1 MPARNG
7 WQYAFI
13 RGGDN
18 EMISLRPLFRYAA
31 GLIVGVLL
39 AMGATVYAQEL
50 RPNVPIRIIV
60 PYGPG
65 GPTDVVARLLSVH
78 MQGILKHT
86 VIVENRPGAGSM
98 IGARFVANAAPDGH
112 TLLLGNV
119 STFAIAPATTKSPG
133 YDPTKSFAPIVQTS
147 DMAAVMVT
155 HPGFPANTIQEFVD
169 YAKAHPGKVSYG
181 SAGIGNSAHLLGELL
196 QARAQLNIVH
206 VPYRSGSE
214 MAMAVLSG
222 QVQFAM
228 TDLSASIGQ
237 IREGKLKALAV
248 TGLSRS
254 AEFPAVPTMIESGY
268 PDVVLR
274 NWTGIAAPAGTPA
287 VIIQRLVGAINEA
300 LASPDYRGSITK
312 IGGETR
318 AGTAQEF
325 SALIAADYRKWAE
338 VAKAAG
344 VSLD

>member
-1 MPARNG
+1 MNLIRS
-7 WQYAFI
+7 AFKYY
-13 RGGDN
+13 GVLVVGAV
-18 EMISLRPLFRYAA
+18 LAA
-31 GLIVGVLL
+31 GAV
-39 AMGATVYAQEL
+39 AQAQEL
-50 RPNVPIRIIV
+50 RPTVPIRIIV

-65 GPTDVVARLLSVH
+65 GPTDVVARLLSSQI
-78 MQGILKHT
+78 QGILKHT

-98 IGARFVANAAPDGH
+98 IGARYVANAAPDGH
-112 TLLLGNV
+112 TLLLGNI
-119 STFAIAPATTKSPG
+119 STFAIAPATTKNPG

-147 DMAAVMVT
+147 DMAAAMVT
-155 HPGFPANTIQEFVD
+155 HPSFPANNIQEFVA
-169 YAKAHPGKVSYG
+169 YAKANPGKVSYG

-274 NWTGIAAPAGTPA
+274 NWTGIAAPAGTPPA
-287 VIIQRLVGAINEA
+287 IIQKLQTAINAA
-300 LASPDYRGSITK
+300 LISPDYRGSITK

-318 AGTAQEF
+318 AGSAKEF
-325 SALIAADYRKWAE
+325 AALIAADYKKWAE

>member
-1 MPARNG
+1 
-7 WQYAFI
+7 
-13 RGGDN
+13 
-18 EMISLRPLFRYAA
+18 MIQANSLRRLSGSLVFGA
-31 GLIVGVLL
+31 LL
-39 AMGATVYAQEL
+39 TVSALVNAQEL

-65 GPTDVVARLLSVH
+65 GPTDVVARLLSVP
-78 MQGILKHT
+78 MQGSLKHT

-98 IGARFVANAAPDGH
+98 IGARYVANAAPDGH

-133 YDPTKSFAPIVQTS
+133 YDPTRSFAPIVQTS

-155 HPGFPANTIQEFVD
+155 QPAFPANTVQEFVA

-214 MAMAVLSG
+214 MAMAVMSG
-222 QVQFAM
+222 QVHFAM
-228 TDLSASIGQ
+228 NDLSAAIGQ

-254 AEFPAVPTMIESGY
+254 ADFPSVPTMIESGY

-274 NWTGIAAPAGTPA
+274 NWTGIAAPAGTPPA
-287 VIIQRLVGAINEA
+287 IIQKFQSAINEA
-300 LASPDYRGSITK
+300 LGSADYRGSITK

-318 AGTAQEF
+318 AGSAEEF
-325 SALIAADYRKWAE
+325 AALIAADYKKWAD